1 MLVLAR
7 LDEPL
12 LRRVVA
18 AATVHAE
25 TSSVPDRSPAWRVYS
40 VPSLAA
46 LPTEAA
52 KLSPDAI
59 VIDILGRDGSVC
71 VEDAL
76 AVRAAFP
83 DVPMLVYTTLRAQV
97 MAAMVALGRAGIVDC
112 IIRDFED
119 APRLLRARIA
129 QHWATTAC
137 KEITVTVETALM
149 AGGAPTL
156 VVEAMRGLFASP
168 TRVSSAR
175 VLARQA
181 RLTPQRL
188 NRWLRRSGLASAR
201 VMVGAAAAVRGYQYA
216 QNASSTLETV
226 ALRLGYTAPR
236 VFSRQL
242 RELTGHTLS
251 GWRHLDVDHCVA
263 IIRGRLAVHI
273 RRPTGRR
280 RSAARPNN
288 LPRPTS
294 PPVRSPRKPVP
305 PIEL

>member
-18 AATVHAE
+18 AATMPAE
-25 TSSVPDRSPAWRVYS
+25 SSGVRDRSPEWRVYS
-40 VPSLAA
+40 VPTLAA
-46 LPTEAA
+46 LPADAA
-52 KLSPDAI
+52 NLSPDAI

-137 KEITVTVETALM
+137 KEITETVETALA
-149 AGGAPTL
+149 AGGAPGL
-156 VVEAMRGLFASP
+156 VIEAMRALFASP
-168 TRVSSAR
+168 TRVPSAR
-175 VLARQA
+175 ILARQA

-201 VMVGAAAAVRGYQYA
+201 VMVGAAAAIRGYQYA

-242 RELTGHTLS
+242 REFTGLTLS

-263 IIRGRLAVHI
+263 IIRGRVSVHRI

-280 RSAARPNN
+280 PST
-288 LPRPTS
+288 LPRPT
-294 PPVRSPRKPVP
+294 PPPTRAPRKPIP

>member
-1 MLVLAR
+1 MLVLTR

-18 AATVHAE
+18 AASMRAE
-25 TSSVPDRSPAWRVYS
+25 TSSVRDRSPDWRVYS

-46 LPTEAA
+46 LPIEAA
-52 KLSPDAI
+52 NLSPDAI

-137 KEITVTVETALM
+137 KEITEIVETALTT
-149 AGGAPTL
+149 GGAPGL
-156 VVEAMRGLFASP
+156 VIEAMRALFASP
-168 TRVSSAR
+168 TRVPSAR

-201 VMVGAAAAVRGYQYA
+201 VMVGAAAAIRGYQYA

-263 IIRGRLAVHI
+263 IIHQRLAVRRI
-273 RRPTGRR
+273 RRPA
-280 RSAARPNN
+280 SPRPPT
-288 LPRPTS
+288 LPRATPPPTR
-294 PPVRSPRKPVP
+294 PTRKPIP